1 MRPVSVWGLSRWI
14 RILIAQ
20 RQHLAYHESGS
31 VMQLVDL
38 DASINSGETCL
49 NSRARLI
56 AVYVSFAHRTIQTS
70 RQTRLF
76 KKPGHVCN
84 GNSCTHNRSKS
95 RWSSCSMDLGL
106 SMPSMP
112 RHPSLPS
119 HKQTAT
125 VTSFGGNPLR
135 LPVCSPLRNETPRPP
150 QSSGHRVPCY
160 MPGKVLGL
168 QYVEEWSCGLGNFS
182 GENGRGCYVRL
193 PLAAIPVFPLTH
205 YRSPPKR
212 LVDDET
218 GSEFSLEY
226 LPNPD
231 DVIRI
236 LNDIPVNLKF
246 EDEDDENDGEG
257 KASQH
262 KTNELLNRL
271 EALNG
276 IDNSNERLGIY
287 NQAERVERLNQ
298 YRQKRQQRNFGNSK
312 VRYVVRQ
319 KASENRVRV
328 HGRFAVTTAD
338 AAPAAQKPTT
348 GVISTTTAAVSPPI
362 SKEEEWVF
370 ELDED
375 QPDKMMRRT
384 AASSSLS
391 WIVQHHRK
399 SSITAEQQRK
409 RTINSSIG
417 SHADFVTA
425 RGMMLARGSSAQSLG
440 SFVSLTKEIALLESH
455 LLVELEKKH

>member
-1 MRPVSVWGLSRWI
+1 M
-14 RILIAQ
+14 
-20 RQHLAYHESGS
+20 
-31 VMQLVDL
+31 
-38 DASINSGETCL
+38 
-49 NSRARLI
+49 
-56 AVYVSFAHRTIQTS
+56 
-70 RQTRLF
+70 
-76 KKPGHVCN
+76 
-84 GNSCTHNRSKS
+84 
-95 RWSSCSMDLGL
+95 
-106 SMPSMP
+106 
-112 RHPSLPS
+112 
-119 HKQTAT
+119 
-125 VTSFGGNPLR
+125 
-135 LPVCSPLRNETPRPP
+135 
-150 QSSGHRVPCY
+150 
-160 MPGKVLGL
+160 
-168 QYVEEWSCGLGNFS
+168 
-182 GENGRGCYVRL
+182 
-193 PLAAIPVFPLTH
+193 
-205 YRSPPKR
+205 
-212 LVDDET
+212 DDET

-226 LPNPD
+226 VPNPD

-246 EDEDDENDGEG
+246 EDEDEEDGEDAPG
-257 KASQH
+257 KVSQH

-276 IDNSNERLGIY
+276 IDNSHERLGIY

-328 HGRFAVTTAD
+328 HGRFAVTSADPKTPATATAPT
-338 AAPAAQKPTT
+338 AAKTNASTAPTT
-348 GVISTTTAAVSPPI
+348 API
-362 SKEEEWVF
+362 AKEEEWVF

-409 RTINSSIG
+409 RTINSSMG

-440 SFVSLTKEIALLESH
+440 SFVSLSKEIALLESH